1 MLLGK
6 RTWVIVVLQSLLILA
21 SFTTAWLLR
30 FEFSLPHPE
39 LLLGAAPLLL
49 LFRVLAMWRY
59 NLFHGYWR
67 YTGISDAADIG
78 RAVAVGSV
86 VFFVAMR
93 VVLGVT
99 SFPLSIYILE
109 ALLTATALSGVR
121 VLSRIVLGGL
131 SMGRGRDGTR
141 VLIVGAGAAAEAL
154 IRELSHSNYVVVGCV
169 DDDRAKHGV
178 RIHGVTVLG
187 TIEELRHVATAYQ
200 VEELFIAMPSVTGL
214 QMSRIL
220 EHCLA
225 SGRKFKTIPGLADLL
240 KGRVMVEQLR
250 EVNLEELL
258 GRDPVRLNMEAVHR
272 DLAGKVVLVT
282 GAAGSIGQELCRQI
296 LDCGPAK
303 LICLDQAETPMFYL
317 QLKLMQGKYGDRA
330 TFLVTDITD
339 PDGVKRVLHTQAVQI
354 IFNAAAYKH
363 VPMMECNVVEALRN
377 NVFGLINL
385 LHAAEEAGCERF
397 LLISSDKAV
406 NPSSVMGATKRIC
419 ELILASRPSTV
430 RCASVRFGNV
440 LGSQGSVVP
449 VFQEQIRKDGRVTVT
464 HREITRYFM
473 TIPEAVSLVLQ
484 AFTIG
489 DHGDILVLNMG
500 EPIRIAD
507 LARTLIRLSG
517 ASEEDVPIV
526 FTGLRPGE
534 KLYEELFYS
543 SEALLPTPHEKV
555 QRTHGNLSPWPNLL
569 GHLQELRPLMLSGS
583 EESIRAKIRDIVPE
597 YSDGTAVE
605 PSNTS
610 QKKAP
615 EQQGEAIPLSRTLAA
630 SN

>member
-49 LFRVLAMWRY
+49 LVRLLAMWRY

-67 YTGISDAADIG
+67 YTGISDATDIG
-78 RAVAVGSV
+78 MAVAIGSA
-86 VFFVAMR
+86 VFFVAVR

-121 VLSRIVLGGL
+121 VLSRIVLGRL
-131 SMGRGRDGTR
+131 NMGRGHDKTR
-141 VLIVGAGAAAEAL
+141 ALIVGAGAAAEAL

-187 TIEELRHVATAYQ
+187 TIDELRHVTTAYQ
-200 VEELFIAMPSVTGL
+200 VEELFIAMPSVNGL
-214 QMSRIL
+214 QMSRIV
-220 EHCLA
+220 EHCMV
-225 SGRKFKTIPGLADLL
+225 SGRKFKTIPGMADLL

-258 GRDPVRLNMEAVHR
+258 GRDPVRLNLEAVHR

-296 LDCGPAK
+296 LECEPAK

-317 QLKLMQGKYGDRA
+317 QLKLMQGKYGDRTA
-330 TFLVTDITD
+330 YLVADITD
-339 PDGVKRVLHTQAVQI
+339 PEGVKRTLQTQGVQI

-377 NVFGLINL
+377 NVFGLVNL
-385 LHAAEEAGCERF
+385 HRAAEEAGCERF

-406 NPSSVMGATKRIC
+406 NPSSIMGATKRIG
-419 ELILASRPSTV
+419 ELILASCPSKL

-500 EPIRIAD
+500 EPIRISD

-534 KLYEELFYS
+534 KLYEDLFYS

-555 QRTHGNLSPWPNLL
+555 QRTHGNLSPWPILS
-569 GHLQELRPLMLSGS
+569 GHLQELRLLMLSGS

-597 YSDGTAVE
+597 YSDETVVE
-605 PSNTS
+605 PNNAS
-610 QKKAP
+610 QKKGP
-615 EQQGEAIPLSRTLAA
+615 EQQGETINLSRAVAA
-630 SN
+630 NN